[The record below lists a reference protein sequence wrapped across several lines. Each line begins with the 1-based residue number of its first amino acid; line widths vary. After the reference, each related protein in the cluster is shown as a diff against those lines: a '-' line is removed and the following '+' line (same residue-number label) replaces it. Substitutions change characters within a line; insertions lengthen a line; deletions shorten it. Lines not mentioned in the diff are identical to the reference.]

1 MMPCILCPVDDSDCG
16 CCAYIADRPAP
27 AVPAEFQT
35 RYNRS
40 TTLPECTRLAK
51 NIYID
56 AICTNKRKL
65 DVSPDDNDDNDDAFG
80 CGVDAFFASVVPAKR
95 AAIPEKLVGGSVLPL
110 AVIRLRRFQRAYAIL
125 CTLPGKDKPF
135 HENDQIAR
143 ILTATHLKVI
153 VGDADAS
160 DHALVLHSMIDTID
174 YSSIEYLVWVTSRQ
188 QGKTT
193 VLARFAACLMI
204 TGITSIDEFINV
216 YSTTKNRSCGLL
228 AEAKAYIDW
237 IMINPDVRERLAE
250 IGLDQPLT
258 IPLENQE
265 RVKISSMA
273 EPNVWVTIRG
283 RPAAA
288 NSCRGEAPRVVLAD
302 EFAFLQ
308 DNMWKKMLR
317 PLFSISD
324 RVGTLATTPGPV
336 DSETA
341 VFMKITAA
349 NMKKGMNNF
358 YLINH
363 SFMCNECQK
372 NRWMTCYHMMYL
384 LPPWKSHFRIQAIL
398 QTVPEHD
405 RADFLAEMYGR
416 AYDCDSQYFP
426 EEVVTA
432 TLIGR
437 ARVSR
442 VTLGDDR
449 IVVIA
454 CDPASHE
461 VSSIGFSA
469 MVYDDSGRLVIIG
482 HAEIP
487 MQKCETAQVQIC
499 ISAFTE
505 SVLGLKMFRR
515 GLGAPR
521 LRVLPV
527 VEANNCGILSK
538 SIVTAINE
546 TATAMGAM
554 VLMPFTKD
562 LWGVGVCEETGIY
575 TSETT
580 KMRGIQHL
588 YGLMVRGQLYV
599 LDSMVTLGAVHIREK
614 PPSIASTMTK
624 LRDSLIQFK
633 DDKRGKVT
641 GKTATTNDDG
651 AMALIIG
658 ASETD
663 LLLQRLHRGDP
674 LILRRLRI

>member
-1 MMPCILCPVDDSDCG
+1 M
-16 CCAYIADRPAP
+16 
-27 AVPAEFQT
+27 
-35 RYNRS
+35 
-40 TTLPECTRLAK
+40 LP
-51 NIYID
+51 I
-56 AICTNKRKL
+56 
-65 DVSPDDNDDNDDAFG
+65 S
-80 CGVDAFFASVVPAKR
+80 
-95 AAIPEKLVGGSVLPL
+95 
-110 AVIRLRRFQRAYAIL
+110 VIRLRRFQRAYAIL
-125 CTLPGKDKPF
+125 CTLPGKDIPF

-153 VGDADAS
+153 VGDDDAAE
-160 DHALVLHSMIDTID
+160 HALVLHGMIDTID

-193 VLARFAACLMI
+193 VLARFAACLLI
-204 TGITSIDEFINV
+204 TGLMNVDEFINV

-228 AEAKAYIDW
+228 AEAKAYVDW
-237 IMINPDVRERLAE
+237 IMINPDVQERLAE
-250 IGLDQPLT
+250 IGLVHPLT

-265 RVKISSMA
+265 RFKVSSMA

-283 RPAAA
+283 RPAAP

-317 PLFSISD
+317 PLFSISE

-341 VFMKITAA
+341 VFMKITEV

-363 SFMCNECQK
+363 SFMCDTCQK

-398 QTVPEHD
+398 QTVPEKD

-416 AYDCDSQYFP
+416 AYDTDSQYFP
-426 EEVVTA
+426 ESVVTA
-432 TLIGR
+432 SLIGR
-437 ARVSR
+437 PRVSR
-442 VTLGDDR
+442 VALGTDR
-449 IVVIA
+449 IIVIA

-469 MVYDDSGRLVIIG
+469 MVYDAYGRLIIIG

-505 SVLGLKMFRR
+505 RVLSLKMFRR
-515 GLGAPR
+515 GVGAPR
-521 LRVLPV
+521 MRVLPV
-527 VEANNCGILSK
+527 VEANNCGIISK
-538 SIVTAINE
+538 SIVTAIHE
-546 TATAMGAM
+546 TATGLGAE
-554 VLMPFTKD
+554 VLMPFTRE

-575 TSETT
+575 TTETT
-580 KMRGIQHL
+580 KMRAIQHL
-588 YGLMVRGQLYV
+588 YGLMVRGQIEV
-599 LDSMVTLGAVHIREK
+599 LDSMVTLGAIHLREK
-614 PPSIASTMTK
+614 PPSIETTLTT
-624 LRDSLIQFK
+624 LRDSLVQFK
-633 DDKRGKVT
+633 DDKRGKVA
-641 GKTATTNDDG
+641 GKTAVTNDDG
-651 AMALIIG
+651 AMALLIG